1 MKTVAQTDITIN
13 ISVEKANVSKI
24 YPIEVVEITTDK
36 NTSKIATVSFF
47 TNTAT
52 INVSEN
58 ITAEIR
64 RTILP
69 FSDPM

>member
-1 MKTVAQTDITIN
+1 MKTVTQTDITIN